1 MSHSLGSLWRVGGTG
16 VTGVRRSAHKGGGIA
31 DAPAKSQPWRH
42 GARAAV
48 MARAADDHEPAEVR
62 LVEVVLLRVRR
73 LCGVLDPFE

>member
-1 MSHSLGSLWRVGGTG
+1 
-16 VTGVRRSAHKGGGIA
+16 
-31 DAPAKSQPWRH
+31 
-42 GARAAV
+42 